1 MRLWLSEFGLCK
13 GLIRAYSGHETIWLH
28 RRFLIF
34 HWMTELWPQIENKG
48 LKAEGE
54 GEEISYDSEISFA
67 ELCIGDSTAERFKA
81 QREFALT
88 YQFWVTWLKDKEA
101 QQQSSLEYPQE
112 EAIQELGK
120 KELLMKALE
129 GHYPQRLPLWQQIK

>member
-1 MRLWLSEFGLCK
+1 
-13 GLIRAYSGHETIWLH
+13 
-28 RRFLIF
+28 
-34 HWMTELWPQIENKG
+34 MTELWPQIENKG